1 MSASGAHVAPAYDQV
16 LAEVADYVMD
26 YRVSSP
32 EAYRMARYCLM
43 DTLGCAVAAMN
54 VPECIK
60 LLGPLFPGMTC
71 QHGARVPGTQF
82 ELDPVT
88 AAFNFGTAAR
98 WLELNDSFSAVEGAH
113 PSDNFGALVCTADYL
128 SRCRVS
134 QGEKPLLMRDLLE
147 SAIKAY
153 EIQGVLQLENSFAG
167 YDYIMLTRIAAAA
180 VVTRMLGGGRE
191 QVLSALSNAWADGV
205 HLKVYRQDENTGSR
219 KGWAAG
225 DAASRAVRLALIA
238 MRGEMGYPTVLTAR
252 RHGFYDVLFKGQS
265 FRFPRSY
272 GSYVMENVIFKYVPA
287 GNHGQTAVEC
297 ASKLHP
303 LVRDRIDD
311 IQAIAI
317 KTQYKLL
324 GIMDKKGPLTNPAAR
339 DHCAQYIVAVAL
351 IHGKLEVDH
360 FTDEFAA
367 DPRIDRLREM
377 MTVEEEPRYSRD
389 FLDPEKRSK
398 ANAIQVHFKDGS
410 STPVVEVEYTIG
422 HPRRRLEGVQMVEAK
437 FRRHIACR
445 FPLARQTEILNALSD
460 QERLEAMPVHDFMS
474 RFVI

>member
-1 MSASGAHVAPAYDQV
+1 M
-16 LAEVADYVMD
+16 
-26 YRVSSP
+26 
-32 EAYRMARYCLM
+32 
-43 DTLGCAVAAMN
+43 
-54 VPECIK
+54 
-60 LLGPLFPGMTC
+60 FPGMTC
-71 QHGARVPGTQF
+71 QNGARVPGTQF

-113 PSDNFGALVCTADYL
+113 PSDNFGAILSTADYL
-128 SRCRVS
+128 SRCRVAE
-134 QGEKPLLMRDLLE
+134 GLPALLIRDVLCA
-147 SAIKAY
+147 AIKAY
-153 EIQGVLQLENSFAG
+153 EIQGVLQFENSFAR
-167 YDYIMLTRIAAAA
+167 YDYILLTRIAAAA

-191 QVLSALSNAWADGV
+191 QILSALSNAWADGV
-205 HLKVYRQDENTGSR
+205 NLKVYRQGENTGSR

-225 DAASRAVRLALIA
+225 DAASRPVRLGLIA

-252 RHGFYDVLFKGQS
+252 QHGFYDVLFKGKPFLFQ
-265 FRFPRSY
+265 RAY

-303 LVRDRIDD
+303 LVKDRIED
-311 IQAIAI
+311 IQAITI

-324 GIMDKKGPLTNPAAR
+324 GIMDKKGALANPAAR

-360 FTDEFAA
+360 FSDEFAS
-367 DPRIDRLREM
+367 DPRIDMLREK
-377 MTVEEEPRYSRD
+377 MTVAEEPRYSRD

-398 ANAIQVHFKDGS
+398 ANAIQVFFKDGS

-422 HPRRRLEGVQMVEAK
+422 HPRRRAEGVRMVDEK

-445 FPLARQTEILNALSD
+445 FPPPRHMEILDLFSNH
-460 QERLEAMPVHDFMS
+460 ERLEAMPVHSFMS